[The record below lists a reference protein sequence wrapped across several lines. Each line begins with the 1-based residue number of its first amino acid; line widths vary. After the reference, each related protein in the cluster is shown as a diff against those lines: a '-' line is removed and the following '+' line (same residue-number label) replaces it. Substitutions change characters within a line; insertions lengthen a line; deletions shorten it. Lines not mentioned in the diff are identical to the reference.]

1 MLLFLFAV
9 LALVMFYYR
18 DKIKLAA
25 NKLKPNGVIIDIDGM
40 ESFNTRY
47 PTYCKNV
54 SDHLTDFNKEYQN
67 SYIYENIGP
76 ELVRKLFSKRDDVL
90 YNISEIRL
98 RLPNDLD
105 MEKDITRI
113 YESADRKMLE
123 FITDVKTRFHT
134 NITPGP
140 VSSAFAA
147 RHYRAAN
154 DVVF

>member
-9 LALVMFYYR
+9 LALVIFYYR
-18 DKIKLAA
+18 GKIKLVA
-25 NKLKPNGVIIDIDGM
+25 NKLKPNGVVIDIAGM
-40 ESFNTRY
+40 ESFKERY
-47 PTYCKNV
+47 PTYYNNV
-54 SDHLTDFNKEYQN
+54 NDHLADFNKEYQK
-67 SYIYENIGP
+67 SFVYENIGP
-76 ELVRKLFSKRDDVL
+76 DLVRNLFSKRDDVL

-113 YESADRKMLE
+113 YESADRRMLE

-140 VSSAFAA
+140 TSSAFAA
-147 RHYRAAN
+147 RHYRTA
-154 DVVF
+154 DDIVF

>member
-9 LALVMFYYR
+9 LALVIFCYR
-18 DKIKLAA
+18 DKIKLVA
-25 NKLKPNGVIIDIDGM
+25 NKLKPNGVVIDIAGM
-40 ESFNTRY
+40 AYFETMY

-54 SDHLTDFNKEYQN
+54 TNHLADFNKEYQK
-67 SYIYENIGP
+67 SFVYKNIGP
-76 ELVRKLFSKRDDVL
+76 QLVRNLFSKRDDVL

-113 YESADRKMLE
+113 YESADRRMSE

-140 VSSAFAA
+140 TSSAFSA

-154 DVVF
+154 DIVF